1 MFQKTLTG
9 GRYNESNYPVQEL
22 WWKRGGG
29 VLVGHYGICGH
40 VLLVN
45 GTIFAMLTDLFDK
58 VTDSLHEEKLKWLP
72 SYVIHAL
79 TTKF

>member
-29 VLVGHYGICGH
+29 GAYFRRGRIS
-40 VLLVN
+40 
-45 GTIFAMLTDLFDK
+45 GTLRYMCALFG
-58 VTDSLHEEKLKWLP
+58 VRVSEPHTCSEKEYIYYTAWVDQRRFMAHIDP
-72 SYVIHAL
+72 
-79 TTKF
+79 